1 MSWAETVKINSN
13 MAKSLDTLITEQCA
27 VKMQTV
33 SFSHINP
40 TFAGDVYEI
49 ESIDA
54 VDVTKSIIIPTTT
67 GSPARVM
74 SGGSLKMAT
83 LSYEFQGNNAV
94 KCTCSEPYTSFT
106 ASAVVITFGGNVTN

>member
-1 MSWAETVKINSN
+1 MSWAETKKINSN
-13 MAKSLDTLITEQCA
+13 MAKPLDTLISEQCA

-40 TFAGDVYEI
+40 QYPSETYETK
-49 ESIDA
+49 SIDA

-67 GSPARVM
+67 GTPARVL
-74 SGGSLKMAT
+74 SGGNLRLAT
-83 LSYEFQGNNAV
+83 LSYEFVGNNSI

-106 ASAVVITFGGNVTN
+106 ASVVVITFGGNVTN